1 MLIVFLWHYILPYI
15 LLYLLVG
22 TLRLQTSFKNKIP
35 TLWHVI
41 TSSGEYEGSA
51 YFGVKR
57 LVNWQCIC
65 STQCSSSNR
74 SRPHECLSYTHTH
87 THIHLSKLKRFTYE
101 RWEIYVDMTF
111 AYKYIYILS
120 VFYNQINNR
129 WNIIPILIIYRKNII

>member
-87 THIHLSKLKRFTYE
+87 IHLSKLKRFTYE

-129 WNIIPILIIYRKNII
+129 WNIIPILIIYHKNII